1 VVEQCVRAFNERDK
15 LIRVIPPEGTRK
27 KVSYWKTGFYHIAK
41 GANVPIVLGFLDY
54 RHKKGGIGP
63 IFYPTGRIESDMK
76 EIKAFYATITG
87 RHQNLFSNVILHS

>member
-1 VVEQCVRAFNERDK
+1 
-15 LIRVIPPEGTRK
+15 
-27 KVSYWKTGFYHIAK
+27 
-41 GANVPIVLGFLDY
+41 VLGFLDY